1 MNLENRKIKFD
12 MPKAV
17 FLGLSLIAAAL
28 FFGPN
33 YVKDA
38 NALNT
43 YIYSEDKRWSASR
56 YNSDYC
62 YVTNNKYKLKHGGK
76 ARKLMCN
83 WTSKVWK

>member
-1 MNLENRKIKFD
+1 MNIDNTKMKFD
-12 MPKAV
+12 IPKAV

-62 YVTNNKYKLKHGGK
+62 YVTNKKYRLKSGGK
-76 ARKLMCN
+76 GRKLMCN